1 MEITE
6 NIALLDIS
14 YESKRLK
21 ELSEAGFLIAIDDF
35 GTGQSALSQ
44 LHQMSV
50 DMLKIDSSFAA
61 RLDTENG
68 RRIVQAIV
76 QMANALQ
83 LGMIVKGVQ
92 DEETANYLKSLGV
105 AQMQGDFLSDAVPA
119 GVCEMLMQ

>member
-1 MEITE
+1 
-6 NIALLDIS
+6 
-14 YESKRLK
+14 
-21 ELSEAGFLIAIDDF
+21 
-35 GTGQSALSQ
+35 
-44 LHQMSV
+44 MSV

-92 DEETANYLKSLGV
+92 DEATANYLKSLGV
-105 AQMQGDFLSDAVPA
+105 TQMQGDFLSDAVPA